1 MSLHIRHH
9 SYQFLKDKEMNELY
23 VFYGIFN
30 FALELISIFV
40 PIYLYKIGY
49 SIPWIIFHYFI
60 TSLVF
65 VAFSYTG
72 ARIVSRI
79 GIKHSFLVTVPLF
92 ITYFLGLH
100 FIPDF
105 PALFFILPAI
115 RAVKMV
121 LFNFSF
127 HLNFIKHSDRK
138 NRGKEVTVAQASA
151 LAASFLAPFFGGA
164 IVKFANFP
172 TLFITGSLILL
183 ASVIPLFMSREC
195 YEKTDFNRRN
205 LFRDIFRRE
214 NIPYVMSFSG
224 YAIESWIGFIIWP
237 IFLYLIF
244 FNTESVG
251 AATSL
256 TTILTFLIFYYIG
269 KESDKKDKRQ
279 LLKVG
284 TVLYFFGWLGR
295 IFVDSFTSILFID
308 TYKNLSQHFLYIPW
322 SAYFYDL
329 AAKGNYFKFIVQRE
343 IIFNVARIAVLPLL
357 MLIFSANFHPFGI
370 SFSLAAFSSL
380 FYIALNKKTV

>member
-9 SYQFLKDKEMNELY
+9 SHQFLKDKEMNELY

-40 PIYLYKIGY
+40 PIYLYRLGY
-49 SIPWIIFHYFI
+49 SIPWVISHYLI

-79 GIKHSFLVTVPLF
+79 GIKHSFLVVAPLF

-121 LFNFSF
+121 IFNFSF
-127 HLNFIKHSDRK
+127 HLNFITHSDRK
-138 NRGKEVTVAQASA
+138 SRGKAVSVAQASA
-151 LAASFLAPFFGGA
+151 LAGSFMAPFLGGV

-172 TLFITGSLILL
+172 TLFITGSIILL
-183 ASVIPLFMSREC
+183 ASVIPLFLSREC
-195 YEKTDFNRRN
+195 YEKIDFNRKN

-214 NIPYVMSFSG
+214 NLPYAASFSG

-237 IFLYLIF
+237 IFLYFIF
-244 FNTESVG
+244 SNTESVG
-251 AATSL
+251 AITSIA
-256 TTILTFLIFYYIG
+256 TILTFFIFYYIG

-279 LLKVG
+279 LLRIG

-308 TYKNLSQHFLYIPW
+308 TYKNLSQHFLHIPW

-343 IIFNVARIAVLPLL
+343 IIFNLARIVVLPIL
-357 MLIFSANFHPFGI
+357 MLVFYINFHPFGI
-370 SFSLAAFSSL
+370 AFSLAALASL
-380 FYIALNKKTV
+380 FYITLNQKTA